1 MEYVFLGLL
10 SFIAIVLLFLI
21 IGIFINHKIE
31 KSESVLKFRQ
41 SDNHMYLKEF
51 FSRNIKS
58 KKNSSQLKLRKERLT
73 LRIIF
78 DENNKAY
85 WVKDNIFYTADVKNG
100 RPDFINA
107 ERIDTTNM
115 SKNELDK
122 MLEILDNLR
131 RGDTDERGSSRN

>member
-1 MEYVFLGLL
+1 MEYVFFG
-10 SFIAIVLLFLI
+10 IVLFFAVVFLFLI
-21 IGIFINHKIE
+21 MTIFINHKIQ
-31 KSESVLKFRQ
+31 KSESVLKYRQ

-58 KKNSSQLKLRKERLT
+58 TKNSSQLKLRKESLKVK
-73 LRIIF
+73 IIF

-85 WVKDNIFYTADVKNG
+85 WVKDNIFYSANIKNG
-100 RPDFINA
+100 KPDFVNA
-107 ERIDTTNM
+107 EQIDTTNM

>member
-10 SFIAIVLLFLI
+10 SFIAVVLLFLI

-107 ERIDTTNM
+107 EQIDTTNM